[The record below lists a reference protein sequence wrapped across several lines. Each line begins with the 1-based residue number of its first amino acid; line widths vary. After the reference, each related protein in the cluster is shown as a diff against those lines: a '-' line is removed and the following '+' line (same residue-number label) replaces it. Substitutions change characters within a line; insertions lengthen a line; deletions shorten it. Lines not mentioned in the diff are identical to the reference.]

1 MYKMIIAL
9 SLGALLAGCGS
20 TNNTTTSDISRTNVV
35 KANDIEK
42 ARGEA
47 PDGSLE
53 KEGYICRTER
63 PLGTRFGKKT
73 CRTPQQVEADKQ
85 AAKDSLPRH
94 RDCPTGGIC
103 N

>member
-35 KANDIEK
+35 KSIN
-42 ARGEA
+42 
-47 PDGSLE
+47 
-53 KEGYICRTER
+53 
-63 PLGTRFGKKT
+63 
-73 CRTPQQVEADKQ
+73 
-85 AAKDSLPRH
+85 
-94 RDCPTGGIC
+94 